1 MGKGKVR
8 EEVDSLNSPASYHAG
23 TPESPRL
30 KKVGG
35 LAADRRIAKQ
45 KGDSLGDSWGR
56 PTYRFGIPG
65 TATGFYKPAIL
76 EEAAKARGVTSAGKQ
91 PVTRDIERG
100 YIEDPPIPKDE
111 HVLKATRGQ
120 IKFGD
125 ANRWEGPRPK
135 LSQTPIEMMNLGPG
149 GMSSL
154 AGKQRRKFFGAN
166 MKRREHL
173 VETPHVQ
180 QGREWGEANSKVRE
194 EIASI
199 HEGDVRSVRLY
210 ERDVRRFML
219 RSRHEQCVELQAR
232 SRQPTRQGSRVS
244 ETGSSSVSAERSSSS
259 LQVEKE
265 ASVDSIS
272 SKKSSR
278 SFVAPTDGLAAIERV
293 ARGHGK
299 VGVARAAS
307 EPACSSSLYPER
319 DALPPSTTILTHLF
333 LLCLSIP
340 PSQSGSSFNYSR
352 SISISASA
360 SISASTSIPTSIL
373 LYPSPYLWISATASL
388 CPVTRSRYSLILF
401 SWRRGGDPPTITLSI
416 AIRLL
421 GGLGYIILTYLIWYC
436 RKIGKTMRLRRLAHH
451 FPHDSPDIYFHGRF
465 FRFFTC
471 P

>member
-1 MGKGKVR
+1 MGKDKVR

-30 KKVGG
+30 KKAGG

-65 TATGFYKPAIL
+65 TTTGFYKPAIL

-307 EPACSSSLYPER
+307 EPACSSSLYLER
-319 DALPPSTTILTHLF
+319 EAKFTTINNNLDTPPLALLVHSSRTEWFILQFLPLHLH
-333 LLCLSIP
+333 LHIHLHLHLHIHRS
-340 PSQSGSSFNYSR
+340 YSVHLHIHIFT
-352 SISISASA
+352 SISISMDFCHCLPLS
-360 SISASTSIPTSIL
+360 SD
-373 LYPSPYLWISATASL
+373 SL
-388 CPVTRSRYSLILF
+388 SLSLILF
-401 SWRRGGDPPTITLSI
+401 SWRKGGDPPTITLSV

-421 GGLGYIILTYLIWYC
+421 GGLGYIILTYLIWYLPKGWQGHAPQ
-436 RKIGKTMRLRRLAHH
+436 R
-451 FPHDSPDIYFHGRF
+451 
-465 FRFFTC
+465 TC
-471 P
+471 PSFPP